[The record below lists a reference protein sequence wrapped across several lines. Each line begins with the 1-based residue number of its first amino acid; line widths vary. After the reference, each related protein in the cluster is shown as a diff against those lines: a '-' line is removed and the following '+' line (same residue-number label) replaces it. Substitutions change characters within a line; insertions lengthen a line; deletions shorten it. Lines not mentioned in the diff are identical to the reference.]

1 MLHTRV
7 LPAFLVLASAALA
20 ADPPLSVQLLDGKSL
35 TGEWVGINER
45 DVMLKVEGKQIAR
58 PLERLAQE
66 ADAIGR
72 QGCSQVAVTQ
82 PHPQASAI

>member
-1 MLHTRV
+1 MSLKGRK
-7 LPAFLVLASAALA
+7 LPL
-20 ADPPLSVQLLDGKSL
+20 QDGKDQFLSDAQPRDGKL
-35 TGEWVGINER
+35 TAVGGGLVR
-45 DVMLKVEGKQIAR
+45 
-58 PLERLAQE
+58 E